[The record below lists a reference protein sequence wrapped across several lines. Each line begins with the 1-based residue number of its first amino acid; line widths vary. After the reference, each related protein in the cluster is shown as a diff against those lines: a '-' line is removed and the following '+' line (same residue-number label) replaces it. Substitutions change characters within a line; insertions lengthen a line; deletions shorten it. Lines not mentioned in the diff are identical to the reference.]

1 MMDLPAKQTE
11 KTTMTLAAIIAMH
24 AIALANFTYHAEPAG
39 QDVWQEFVTVDSPF
53 SGDCE
58 DFAFSLK
65 KAIGEGEVMHV
76 VLPDGRD
83 HAVLIVQGVIL
94 DNLYP
99 PATVQSWTNHG
110 AIILMPMDSAKTVK
124 RSN

>member
-1 MMDLPAKQTE
+1 
-11 KTTMTLAAIIAMH
+11 MTLSAIIAMH
-24 AIALANFTYHAEPAG
+24 AIALANFIYQSEPAG
-39 QDVWQEFVTVDSPF
+39 QDIWQEFETVERPF

-58 DFAFSLK
+58 DLAFSLK

-110 AIILMPMDSAKTVK
+110 AIILMPMDSGMAVK
-124 RSN
+124 IAN